1 MNSTGS
7 KLGKALSSFMAAA
20 VVLSVSRFAGAE
32 MPVNADGER
41 SLNGEASSFK
51 ITEILNSSD
60 GDKDLIANPGSEVT
74 YGDNITVKLEW
85 EFLDTTS
92 ITTSDVFVYEL
103 PEGSEETP
111 VSKII
116 FKDNE
121 AAN

>member
-51 ITEILNSSD
+51 ITEILNSVHLYEMVELTE
-60 GDKDLIANPGSEVT
+60 K
-74 YGDNITVKLEW
+74 ITL
-85 EFLDTTS
+85 
-92 ITTSDVFVYEL
+92 
-103 PEGSEETP
+103 
-111 VSKII
+111 
-116 FKDNE
+116 
-121 AAN
+121 